1 MLEQLVA
8 DRERITGLDPSD
20 TWSARGYLALS
31 YLEAG
36 QADEAVALFEQIAP
50 EVERFVWPYTLS
62 TLDRLEMAPLYA
74 AAGRTDE
81 AIAAA
86 KWGADDREYR
96 YGPDDQL
103 TVAARTLLTQLQ
115 AARRTGEAV

>member
-1 MLEQLVA
+1 VLEQLVA
-8 DRERITGLDPSD
+8 DRERIAGLDPVD

-36 QADEAVALFEQIAP
+36 HAGEAVAVFEQIAP
-50 EVERFVWPYTLS
+50 EVERFVHPYTFS
-62 TLDRLEMAPLYA
+62 TLDRLDVAPLYA
-74 AAGRTDE
+74 AAGRADE

-86 KWGADDREYR
+86 EWGADDREYR
-96 YGPDDQL
+96 CGPDDPL
-103 TVAARTLLTQLQ
+103 TVAAQALLAELQ

>member
-1 MLEQLVA
+1 MLEQLIA

-36 QADEAVALFEQIAP
+36 HADEAVAIFEQIAP
-50 EVERFVWPYTLS
+50 EVERFVHPYTLS
-62 TLDRLEMAPLYA
+62 TLDRLDVAPLYA

-86 KWGADDREYR
+86 EWGADDREYSC
-96 YGPDDQL
+96 GPDDPL
-103 TVAARTLLTQLQ
+103 TVAARTLLAELQ
-115 AARRTGEAV
+115 AARRTGETV